1 MSLKLLIPKKC
12 PSTACPQISSSVR
25 AGSFSELCW
34 LVLSSLEAAQP
45 QGHSQKQPGWGA
57 GAGDPSLLPA
67 LRLQHRQRMVRGEQ
81 GWRIAAIHSQQADFL
96 AGNRSRIAL
105 YTLTKRQDVLA
116 RGGQTLSGLG
126 SAWQQDLS
134 PKLSKFLLPQAARWV
149 TNGLVWWLQSSGF
162 VHLMLCFCVFFFFLS
177 LSPPG
182 CLDSQQT
189 LETNLTNLVKRNSEL
204 ENQMA
209 KLIQICQQ
217 VEVGESGQ
225 GRGQE
230 WGGGPGELPVRL
242 TGCTGLLPSPFPSSR
257 TADGV
262 GRSEGG

>member
-1 MSLKLLIPKKC
+1 M
-12 PSTACPQISSSVR
+12 
-25 AGSFSELCW
+25 
-34 LVLSSLEAAQP
+34 LSSLEAAQP
-45 QGHSQKQPGWGA
+45 QGHSQKQPGQGA

-162 VHLMLCFCVFFFFLS
+162 VHLMLCFCVFFFFSFS
-177 LSPPG
+177 LSSWLSGLTANPG
-182 CLDSQQT
+182 D
-189 LETNLTNLVKRNSEL
+189 
-204 ENQMA
+204 
-209 KLIQICQQ
+209 
-217 VEVGESGQ
+217 ESHQLG
-225 GRGQE
+225 
-230 WGGGPGELPVRL
+230 
-242 TGCTGLLPSPFPSSR
+242 
-257 TADGV
+257 
-262 GRSEGG
+262 